1 MPKYIV
7 SVKIYNSFEIE
18 ADSEEQAEQA
28 ARELDAYQ
36 TLVRHFY
43 YDEKLEEVNE
53 DEG

>member
-18 ADSEEQAEQA
+18 ADSEEQAEQD

-36 TLVRHFY
+36 TLDDCDFNI
-43 YDEKLEEVNE
+43 EEVE
-53 DEG
+53 EIDEG